1 MKSVLSLLFFLVFML
16 SNAQINWMSM
26 EQAIEAQK
34 KNPKKI
40 IIDFYTENNN
50 ASQLMERQTFS
61 HPFLIKFINDKFYAV
76 KFNAVGKIEVNFYG
90 RVFKNPDISVD
101 TPNKIS
107 WHPFA
112 KFMNVNSS
120 PSLVFLDENGQTIT
134 NLMGSFSVVELEPY
148 LTMIGNNEYKDIK
161 TREQWENYQ
170 KKFKSKIKE

>member
-1 MKSVLSLLFFLVFML
+1 MKSLLSFFFFFVFLL

-34 KNPKKI
+34 KNSKKI
-40 IIDFYTENNN
+40 IIDFYTENND
-50 ASQLMERQTFS
+50 ASELMERQTFS
-61 HPFLIKFINDKFYAV
+61 HPYLIKFINDKFYAV
-76 KFNAVGKIEVNFYG
+76 KFNALGKTEINFYG
-90 RVFKNPDISVD
+90 RVFKNSDLSVD
-101 TPNKIS
+101 ASNQIT
-107 WHPFA
+107 WHQFA

-120 PSLVFLDENGQTIT
+120 PSLVFLDENGKTIT
-134 NLMGSFSVVELEPY
+134 NLMGGFSAAELEPY